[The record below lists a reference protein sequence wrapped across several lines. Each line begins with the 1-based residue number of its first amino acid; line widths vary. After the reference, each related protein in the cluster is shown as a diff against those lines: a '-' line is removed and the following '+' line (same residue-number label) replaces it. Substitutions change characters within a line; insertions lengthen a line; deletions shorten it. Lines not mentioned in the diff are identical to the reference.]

1 VSPVEEAVLPV
12 QMERLEASLRRT
24 QAELL
29 ALREISRAISSAWGL
44 SQTLALI
51 TRKTAEVMG
60 MDSCS
65 VYLLEPARGQD
76 GNQTE
81 GVTPEGTLVLK
92 ASTGLAADAVGHA
105 HLQVGEGITG
115 WAAKEGRPLAIS
127 DAASDPR
134 FKLLPETRE
143 LRFKSLL
150 AVPLIS
156 REQTIGAVN
165 VQTRAHHV
173 YADDEVELLSTIA
186 DLTAGTI
193 EKALLY
199 EEIGGLREALETRK
213 LVERAKGILMKRYS
227 IDENEA
233 FRRVHLQ
240 SRNTRR
246 SMREIAQAIILTA
259 DI

>member
-1 VSPVEEAVLPV
+1 MPPVEGSSTSPQETQLA
-12 QMERLEASLRRT
+12 ASL
-24 QAELL
+24 QQKSAELL

-65 VYLLEPARGQD
+65 VYLLESAREQGGEPA
-76 GNQTE
+76 E
-81 GVTPEGTLVLK
+81 GSALVGTLVLK

-105 HLQVGEGITG
+105 RLRVGEGITG

-165 VQTRAHHV
+165 VQTRSSHV
-173 YADDEVELLSTIA
+173 YGDDEVELLSTIA

-233 FRRVHLQ
+233 FRRLHIQ
-240 SRNTRR
+240 SRNARR

>member
-1 VSPVEEAVLPV
+1 MPNH
-12 QMERLEASLRRT
+12 QLEITELESALRQKT
-24 QAELL
+24 AELL
-29 ALREISRAISSAWGL
+29 ALREISRAISSAWGPG
-44 SQTLALI
+44 QTLSLI

-65 VYLLEPARGQD
+65 IYLRE
-76 GNQTE
+76 
-81 GVTPEGTLVLK
+81 PEGADLVLK

-105 HLQVGEGITG
+105 RLRVGEGITG
-115 WAAKEGRPLAIS
+115 WAAQEGKALAVS
-127 DAASDPR
+127 DAAADPR

-156 REQTIGAVN
+156 RGQTIGAVN
-165 VQTRAHHV
+165 VQTRTRHV
-173 YADDEVELLSTIA
+173 YRDDEIELLATIA

-193 EKALLY
+193 EKAMLY
-199 EEIGGLREALETRK
+199 EEIGGLKEALETRK
-213 LVERAKGILMKRYS
+213 LVERAKGILMKRYQ
-227 IDENEA
+227 IDEEEA
-233 FRRVHLQ
+233 FKRLHLQ
-240 SRNTRR
+240 SRNARR